1 MRLNEY
7 QNLSKRTLP
16 NDGLKDNLTNYAL
29 GLVGESAEV
38 SEHIKKVVYHGH
50 KLDPEKV
57 KGELGDVLHY
67 AAGLASFLGLTL
79 EDVGY
84 SNIQKLKARY
94 PDGFNEDAS
103 RNREEYQ

>member
-38 SEHIKKVVYHGH
+38 SEHVKKAVFHGH
-50 KLDPEKV
+50 KLDVDKLKE
-57 KGELGDVLHY
+57 ELGDQLHY

-79 EDVGY
+79 EEIAYD
-84 SNIQKLKARY
+84 NIKKLEKRY
-94 PDGFNEDAS
+94 KDGFSKEAS
-103 RNREEYQ
+103 RNRVV